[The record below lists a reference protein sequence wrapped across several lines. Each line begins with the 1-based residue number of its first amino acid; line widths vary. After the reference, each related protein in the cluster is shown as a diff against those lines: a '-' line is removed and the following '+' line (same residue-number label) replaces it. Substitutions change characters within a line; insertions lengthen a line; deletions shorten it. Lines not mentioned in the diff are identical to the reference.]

1 LFLQHPETPKSIPEL
16 SISLPHLDSASSWR
30 IRSSASY
37 LLLAIVLISWGCI
50 IYASMVSARR
60 QLRKKYPDKIF
71 GTNENL

>member
-1 LFLQHPETPKSIPEL
+1 LFLQHPVTPKSILEL

-37 LLLAIVLISWGCI
+37 LLLAIVLISWGYV
-50 IYASMVSARR
+50 IYASTVAARR
-60 QLRKKYPDKIF
+60 QLRKKYPDRIF